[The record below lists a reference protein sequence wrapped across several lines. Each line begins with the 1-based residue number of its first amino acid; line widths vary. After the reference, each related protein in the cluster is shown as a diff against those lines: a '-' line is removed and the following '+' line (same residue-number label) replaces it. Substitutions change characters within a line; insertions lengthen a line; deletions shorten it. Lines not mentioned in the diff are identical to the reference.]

1 MSESILKK
9 EFNQRDVKRIRDLVT
24 KKYGEATGIQTGYS
38 KQQVDHIEGDI
49 WEENGK
55 NWTIKDG
62 IKQNITKLDA
72 FREISA
78 IPLLCPSCKGSLK
91 TIYDKKMY
99 NIHKMCMNCVS
110 VFETQLKVQG
120 KYEEYAKNLIS
131 GNIKHFLKEYEE
143 FLNDSSQTHGNIFV
157 SEDGVIDKWSGNN
170 KELIEKQ
177 KESLNNIKQTL
188 SKND

>member
-1 MSESILKK
+1 MSENILKK
-9 EFNQRDVKRIRDLVT
+9 EFAQRDVKRIRDLVT

-38 KQQVDHIEGDI
+38 KQHVDHVEGDV

-62 IKQNITKLDA
+62 IKQNITKLDV
-72 FREISA
+72 FREMSA
-78 IPLLCPSCKGSLK
+78 IPLLCPSCNNFMK

-99 NIHKMCMNCVS
+99 SIHKMCMNCVS
-110 VFETQLKVQG
+110 TFETQLKTQG

-143 FLNDSSQTHGNIFV
+143 FLNDPAILNNNSFV
-157 SEDGVIDKWSGNN
+157 SEDGVIDKWAGNN
-170 KELIEKQ
+170 KEAVAKQ
-177 KESLNNIKQTL
+177 KETLDNIRK
-188 SKND
+188 DII